1 MIDELDSKII
11 RFLQKDGRMAYSQ
24 IARELNISEPT
35 VRGRVQRLIQDGVI
49 QIIAM
54 GDPIKLGFNLAGNLK
69 VQVDYKKLDSV
80 LEELERI
87 DEIWYIAIMTGANDL
102 DIEFIAKSME
112 DLRALIFRVNNI
124 DGIVRTESSLIMS
137 MEKERYDWGT
147 AIG

>member
-35 VRGRVQRLIQDGVI
+35 VRGRVQRLIQEGVI